1 MKFIK
6 QSNQFNF
13 YFLSMFGRMDVVRYY
28 GKGKSKV
35 ENSIEQIKQAIAKL
49 DRSVLTIYLNTNPAN
64 EDWKILLKNGL
75 KKTEEY
81 IQASN
86 PEQVQTF
93 KRIRKKV
100 EKHIKDEQMSFT
112 NSLVCFATED
122 DLYMQHFQFPV
133 ENDFQWNAEAATE
146 QLDNLF
152 EKYPKSGVVLLQR
165 DKITLISASLGEL
178 IDEVHYEF
186 DVENENW
193 TQYKGLA
200 YGNVYASSANH
211 RDKYDRRVKEN
222 QERWFKSIVPT
233 IEKHAR
239 NQEWQ
244 YVHLAG
250 PAELTQQ
257 MKNLIQLDV
266 TGETTRNYSGKS
278 AHDILT
284 KTVLV

>member
-1 MKFIK
+1 
-6 QSNQFNF
+6 
-13 YFLSMFGRMDVVRYY
+13 MFVRMDVVRNY

-35 ENSIEQIKQAIAKL
+35 ENKSEQVRQAIQKL
-49 DRSVLTIYLNTNPAN
+49 NGSVLSIYLNTNPAT

-86 PEQVQTF
+86 PEQVQSF
-93 KRIRKKV
+93 KKIRKRV

-112 NSLVCFATED
+112 NSLVCFATEN
-122 DLYMQHFQFPV
+122 DLIMYHFQFPV
-133 ENDFQWNAEAATE
+133 ENDFKWDPEAATE
-146 QLDNLF
+146 QLNNLF
-152 EKYPKSGVVLLQR
+152 GKYPKSGVVLLQR
-165 DKITLISASLGEL
+165 DKITLISAALGEL
-178 IDEVHYEF
+178 VDEVHYEF
-186 DVENENW
+186 DVETESW

-211 RDKYDRRVKEN
+211 RDKYDRRLKEN
-222 QERWFKSIVPT
+222 QERWFKNIIPT
-233 IEKHAR
+233 IEKYAR
-239 NQEWQ
+239 HQQWK

-250 PAELTQQ
+250 PAELTQSV
-257 MKNLIQLDV
+257 KNLIQLNI